1 MSLMERFQSAAKK
14 VGVQATAFSRDVAT
28 MASDGGRQLVT
39 EFKLES
45 ECERSAKILSSFLAD
60 PLHPESA
67 LNAIPKAV
75 LQNAH
80 GLAIF
85 TILKV
90 GFVWSGK
97 AGSGIV
103 IARLEDGSWS
113 APSCIA
119 TGGVGFGLQVG
130 ADFSEFVI
138 VLNSEEAVRAF
149 ATTGN
154 MTIGGWIFFCFHKT
168 YAITIPSLL
177 TAWMMVCVIGNL
189 SAAVGPIGTGG
200 AVNASLLHPAPL
212 FTYSKNKGL
221 FAGLSLEGTALI
233 ERKDTNEAFYGQR
246 IPSLDILRGRVPPPE
261 AASAL
266 YEVIESAEQLDE
278 SNLPQESYVPNG
290 GVNDNTTPGSASK
303 EAGSTPT
310 GNTNLFDAG
319 DAH

>member
-1 MSLMERFQSAAKK
+1 MSLLDKFQTAARK

-28 MASDGGRQLVT
+28 LASDGSRQLVT
-39 EFKLES
+39 EFKLEA
-45 ECERSAKILSSFLAD
+45 ECERAAKILTSFLAD

-85 TILKV
+85 TIFKV

-119 TGGVGFGLQVG
+119 TGGVGFGLQIG
-130 ADFSEFVI
+130 ADFSEFVV
-138 VLNSEEAVRAF
+138 VLNSDEAVRAF
-149 ATTGN
+149 AATGN
-154 MTIGGWIFFCFHKT
+154 MTIG
-168 YAITIPSLL
+168 
-177 TAWMMVCVIGNL
+177 GNL

-200 AVNASLLHPAPL
+200 AVNASLLYPAPL

-221 FAGLSLEGTALI
+221 FAGISLEGTALI

-266 YEVIESAEQLDE
+266 YDVIENAEQLDE
-278 SNLPQESYVPNG
+278 STLPQESFVPPNVPNVHPPPG
-290 GVNDNTTPGSASK
+290 PGSQ
-303 EAGSTPT
+303 AGPRPT
-310 GNTNLFDAG
+310 SNTNLFDAD

>member
-1 MSLMERFQSAAKK
+1 MSLMERFQSVAKK

-28 MASDGGRQLVT
+28 MATDGSRQLVT

-103 IARLEDGSWS
+103 IARLDDGSWS

-138 VLNSEEAVRAF
+138 VLNSEEACVRSQRRKYD
-149 ATTGN
+149 N
-154 MTIGGWIFFCFHKT
+154 R
-168 YAITIPSLL
+168 
-177 TAWMMVCVIGNL
+177 

-221 FAGLSLEGTALI
+221 FAGISLEGTALI

-246 IPSLDILRGRVPPPE
+246 IPSLDILR
-261 AASAL
+261 
-266 YEVIESAEQLDE
+266 LDE
-278 SNLPQESYVPNG
+278 SSLPQESYVPG
-290 GVNDNTTPGSASK
+290 GAANDNPTTGLASK
-303 EAGSTPT
+303 EAGSTPN
-310 GNTNLFDAG
+310 GNTDLFDAG